1 MTLSRPG
8 KREAKKADHFR
19 RIVAA
24 ARDLLAEKGFH
35 AVRMEEIA
43 QRAGLAVG
51 TAYNYIDHKGDLL
64 LTIVI
69 DADRE
74 CVAKGRAMIPNLPDD
89 PVAALTAIAEHD
101 SGSSM
106 AALDKA
112 AWRQV
117 LAASIATHDSDFAL
131 SYAET
136 TGQLRDLVTETVRM
150 LQARGRLRDD
160 VDPVRAADTIHA
172 MKYMMFVDHVLNDAE
187 PFAAHMEAVTAG
199 IRLIVDGIG
208 TRNLTPEQ
216 SNRGKP

>member
-1 MTLSRPG
+1 
-8 KREAKKADHFR
+8 
-19 RIVAA
+19 
-24 ARDLLAEKGFH
+24 
-35 AVRMEEIA
+35 
-43 QRAGLAVG
+43 
-51 TAYNYIDHKGDLL
+51 
-64 LTIVI
+64 
-69 DADRE
+69 
-74 CVAKGRAMIPNLPDD
+74 MIPNLPDD

-106 AALDKA
+106 AALDKS

-150 LQARGRLRDD
+150 LQARGSLRDD
-160 VDPVRAADTIHA
+160 VDPVLVANTIHA

-187 PFAAHMEAVTAG
+187 PFVAHMEAVTAG

-208 TRNLTPEQ
+208 TKNLTPEQ